1 MIVEPDPRQATKTKQ
16 PKSVA
21 WPIIKWT
28 LSMTLMV
35 AIMISTPVSALAG
48 VANNIAMGDKAWS
61 LRAEGHRESLA
72 ELEPIQK
79 AIDAYTA
86 ALDEEPDNLE
96 ARWKLLRALHF
107 KGEFVLENRDDRRIL
122 FKHGREIAEAGTLQV
137 ERQYG
142 LNKNMFKMKPAD
154 VAKAIGKNTPI
165 AELCFWSSASW
176 GLWGQYSGI
185 MAAIRKGVVKK
196 IRSFAEIMILLD
208 DQVEKGG
215 GHRLLGR
222 LHTRVPKIPLF
233 TGWVNRDLS
242 ISELRLSLE
251 IAPDDLLSKY
261 YLAEA
266 LLKYR
271 TSEKQEAMDI
281 LQDIVK
287 SQPDAGRL
295 VEDTRTIEDAGKLLT
310 KPDG

>member
-1 MIVEPDPRQATKTKQ
+1 
-16 PKSVA
+16 
-21 WPIIKWT
+21 
-28 LSMTLMV
+28 
-35 AIMISTPVSALAG
+35 
-48 VANNIAMGDKAWS
+48 
-61 LRAEGHRESLA
+61 
-72 ELEPIQK
+72 
-79 AIDAYTA
+79 
-86 ALDEEPDNLE
+86 
-96 ARWKLLRALHF
+96 
-107 KGEFVLENRDDRRIL
+107 
-122 FKHGREIAEAGTLQV
+122 
-137 ERQYG
+137 
-142 LNKNMFKMKPAD
+142 MKPAD

-222 LHTRVPKIPLF
+222 LHSRVPKIPLI
-233 TGWVNRDLS
+233 TGWVSRDLS

-271 TSEKQEAMDI
+271 SSEKQEALGI
-281 LQDIVK
+281 LQDIIT
-287 SQPDAGRL
+287 SQPDTNRL
-295 VEDTRTIEDAGKLLT
+295 VEDIKTIEDAGALLANT
-310 KPDG
+310 DD